1 MKYFVPAI
9 AIIAFATTSLY
20 APESQA
26 SNDDCAIWL
35 CLPTG
40 FPSGC
45 GGAKSAFKKRIKKG
59 KSPLPSLSSCMI
71 SHPLS
76 TSDNNNITSQDGFA
90 ALIPQHN
97 VCTEWSYTRRKGDT
111 YEVCVKEETVPTQ
124 AIKGTRCNVH
134 RVKDEPPRYTPE
146 GCSTTIRYV
155 DTYMDG
161 RQYGETYYF
170 DSAGNEVHIP

>member
-45 GGAKSAFKKRIKKG
+45 GGAKSAFKKRIKKVRAHC
-59 KSPLPSLSSCMI
+59 L
-71 SHPLS
+71 
-76 TSDNNNITSQDGFA
+76 
-90 ALIPQHN
+90 
-97 VCTEWSYTRRKGDT
+97 V
-111 YEVCVKEETVPTQ
+111 
-124 AIKGTRCNVH
+124 
-134 RVKDEPPRYTPE
+134 
-146 GCSTTIRYV
+146 
-155 DTYMDG
+155 
-161 RQYGETYYF
+161 
-170 DSAGNEVHIP
+170 